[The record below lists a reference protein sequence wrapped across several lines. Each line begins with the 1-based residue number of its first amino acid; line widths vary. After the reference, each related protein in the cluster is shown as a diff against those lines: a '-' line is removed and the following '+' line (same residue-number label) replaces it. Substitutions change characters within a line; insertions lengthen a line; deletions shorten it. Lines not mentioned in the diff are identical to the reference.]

1 MCNMFISKLERPEP
15 RRNHSLTSRCRFINL
30 KVHKSRYV
38 LQLKPV
44 PVAFQ
49 FPLFFAYF
57 LKKYGNEIE
66 IDQKL

>member
-1 MCNMFISKLERPEP
+1 M
-15 RRNHSLTSRCRFINL
+15 NL

-38 LQLKPV
+38 FCLKPV

-49 FPLFFAYF
+49 FPLFFADF

-66 IDQKL
+66 KDKKL